1 MGSSNR
7 HFLKRIYDFLAHLLL
22 SVPCVSVL
30 AVMLNSYLAFDL
42 SDSNGL
48 LVPSSVSERETLP
61 FGYVMKVNV
70 ILRVILC
77 RSVLHAL

>member
-1 MGSSNR
+1 
-7 HFLKRIYDFLAHLLL
+7 
-22 SVPCVSVL
+22 
-30 AVMLNSYLAFDL
+30 MLNSYLAVDL

-70 ILRVILC
+70 ILRVIC